1 MKKYLRVT
9 IAVAV
14 PVILLGMLYMR
25 ARPAGVVEVNS
36 GFRVVMGTFSRVVVI
51 AKSQR
56 TAKRCI
62 DAAFDV
68 QNRIELLM
76 SDYRDD
82 SELSKVNR
90 LAAQGPVAVSEMTFE
105 ILQKAVH
112 FSKLSDGA
120 FDVTVGPLVD
130 LWHKAGEADVPPTEE
145 ALAEARR
152 KVGYEKLILDEK
164 NRTVRFA
171 VEGMRVDLGGIGK
184 GYAADKAVEAIKER
198 GALGGM
204 VAVAGD
210 IRCFGRP
217 PRGQEQWRIGVQD
230 PNVARDDLGPSKP
243 LLILALK
250 SEGVSTS
257 GDYRRFVRVRGRK
270 QSHIM
275 DPGTGKGANRL
286 VSDTIIAPDAT
297 TSDALSTAVNV
308 LGLEKG
314 LALVERIAGTE
325 AILIPAGK
333 EAQPVFSRG
342 AQAYVLPS
350 PEATRPDEK

>member
-1 MKKYLRVT
+1 MKKYLRTV
-9 IAVAV
+9 IIIIV
-14 PVILLGMLYMR
+14 PVLLLGLLYVR
-25 ARPAGVVEVNS
+25 TRPSGVVEVNS

-51 AKSQR
+51 ARSERAAQ
-56 TAKRCI
+56 RCI

-68 QNRIELLM
+68 QNRIEALM

-90 LAAQGPVAVSEMTFE
+90 LAAQEPVAVSEMTFE

-112 FSKLSDGA
+112 FSELSEGA

-130 LWHKAGEADVPPTEE
+130 LWHKAGATDVPPTEE

-152 KVGYEKLILDEK
+152 TVGYHKLVLDEK

-184 GYAADKAVEAIKER
+184 GYAADKAVEVMKER
-198 GALGGM
+198 GALGGL

-217 PRGQEQWRIGVQD
+217 PRGQQQWRIGVQD

-243 LLILALK
+243 LMVLALT

-257 GDYRRFVRVRGRK
+257 GDYRRFVRVQGRK

-275 DPGTGKGANRL
+275 DPGTGKGANKL
-286 VSDTIIAPDAT
+286 ISDTIIAPDAT
-297 TSDALSTAVNV
+297 TSDTLSTAVNV

-314 LALVERIAGTE
+314 LALIERIPGTE
-325 AILIPAGK
+325 AILIPAGQD
-333 EAQPVFSRG
+333 ARPIFSRG
-342 AQAYVLPS
+342 ARAYIVPS
-350 PEATRPDEK
+350 EEAARPDEK

>member
-1 MKKYLRVT
+1 MKKYLRLV
-9 IAVAV
+9 IIIAV
-14 PVILLGMLYMR
+14 PVMLLGMLYVRTR
-25 ARPAGVVEVNS
+25 ASGVVEVNS
-36 GFRVVMGTFSRVVVI
+36 GFRMVMGTFSRVVVI
-51 AKSQR
+51 AKSRRAAQR
-56 TAKRCI
+56 CVES
-62 DAAFDV
+62 AFDV
-68 QNRIELLM
+68 QNRIESLM

-90 LAAQGPVAVSEMTFE
+90 LAAQGPVPVSEMTFE
-105 ILQKAVH
+105 VLQHAVH
-112 FSKLSDGA
+112 FSRLSNGA

-130 LWHKAGEADVPPTEE
+130 LWRKAGETDVSPTQE

-152 KVGYEKLILDEK
+152 KVGYDKLILDEK

-184 GYAADKAVEAIKER
+184 GYAADKAVEAMKEC

-204 VAVAGD
+204 VAIAGD

-217 PRGQEQWRIGVQD
+217 PRGQEHWRIGLQD
-230 PNVARDDLGPSKP
+230 PNVVRDDLGPSTP
-243 LLILALK
+243 LLILALT

-257 GDYRRFVRVRGRK
+257 GDYRRFVRVQGQK

-275 DPGTGKGANRL
+275 DPGTGTGAKKL
-286 VSDTIIAPDAT
+286 ISDTIIAPDAT

-308 LGLEKG
+308 LGLEEG
-314 LALVERIAGTE
+314 LALVERIPGTE

-333 EAQPVFSRG
+333 DARPIFSRG
-342 AQAYVLPS
+342 AGAYLVPS
-350 PEATRPDEK
+350 PEAARPDEK